1 LLVANEGIFARRER
15 GDFEST
21 ISYSRAS
28 SRHVICCQPLTP
40 SGQIEFSIFR
50 TTDEGFPLRS
60 GEGEHWAFAI
70 FAVAYLHSGAL
81 VSDFDASA
89 VASRTAGFAPNV
101 RFHLLA
107 P

>member
-1 LLVANEGIFARRER
+1 MASAVAAGS
-15 GDFEST
+15 ESV
-21 ISYSRAS
+21 AP
-28 SRHVICCQPLTP
+28 QAPNDL

-60 GEGEHWAFAI
+60 GEGEHRAFAI
-70 FAVAYLHSGAL
+70 LAVAHLHSGAL

-101 RFHLLA
+101 MFHLLA